1 MSATSTPSKSS
12 LTALKVADLKALCA
26 KASLPISGTKADLI
40 TRLLSTT
47 VNSASPDTNTS
58 LPAQVPPSTTV
69 SLSASGGASAAKP
82 AASVVP
88 ANASQ
93 ISDPSVVKQLQ
104 TPTTTSDATPNGKTD
119 ESHQSAVEAEIAKRA
134 QRAQRFGLAASDDKA
149 GSEEL
154 KKLERAKKFGCEP
167 TAVKIEALDRALGE
181 RGDRSKRSNGPN
193 ATPAKTTELTPTDL
207 EWEERKRKR
216 AEKFGIT
223 VESSVETKKA
233 KA

>member
-1 MSATSTPSKSS
+1 MSANSTPSKSS

-26 KASLPISGTKADLI
+26 KASLPVSGTKAELI
-40 TRLLSTT
+40 SRLLSA
-47 VNSASPDTNTS
+47 NPSSSSPDTNAS
-58 LPAQVPPSTTV
+58 LPAQVTPSATSSV
-69 SLSASGGASAAKP
+69 PASGGTSAAKLTAP
-82 AASVVP
+82 VVP
-88 ANASQ
+88 ASTPQ
-93 ISDPSVVKQLQ
+93 ISEPSAVTQAQ
-104 TPTTTSDATPNGKTD
+104 APTTTSESTTNGKAD
-119 ESHQSAVEAEIAKRA
+119 ESHQLAVEAEIAKRA

-167 TAVKIEALDRALGE
+167 TTVKIEALDRALGE

-193 ATPAKTTELTPTDL
+193 ATPAKTTELTPADL

-216 AEKFGIT
+216 AEKFGIA
-223 VESSVETKKA
+223 VESSVEIKKA